1 MLQGVHA
8 ETIIFAN
15 YQHTRS
21 SLLDGGS
28 LLNRSGSEIEL
39 HGTLPRRFRV
49 RVRAMR
55 EVGKA
60 ISCELQLH
68 EGKQGSAALM
78 TVDLTF
84 APDSANTRVKLR
96 GAAARNL
103 SAASSTQ
110 EELSRRLAN
119 QYARALLDQIAK
131 GIEAWSA
138 GSDSGAEPDKATH
151 PVVHKRR

>member
-8 ETIIFAN
+8 ETIIFAS
-15 YQHTRS
+15 YQRTRS
-21 SLLDGGS
+21 SLLDGVS
-28 LLNRSGSEIEL
+28 LLNQSGSEIEL
-39 HGTLPRRFRV
+39 QGAPPRRFRV

-68 EGKQGSAALM
+68 EGKHGSTALM

-84 APDSANTRVKLR
+84 APDNANTRVRLR
-96 GAAARNL
+96 GATARNL
-103 SAASSTQ
+103 SPASATQ

-119 QYARALLDQIAK
+119 QYARALLDQIAE

-138 GSDSGAEPDKATH
+138 GADTDAGLGSTAN
-151 PVVHKRR
+151 PVVHKWR